1 MSQSSKKICILGG
14 GFGGLYTALRLSQL
28 PWENH
33 SKPEILLID
42 KQDRFLFSP
51 LLYELITEE
60 MQSWEIAPHFT
71 ELLAGTEIQFQQAT
85 VRGIDI
91 HQQQIYLDSQPEIDY
106 DQLVIALGGKTPLDS
121 VAGAKDYAI
130 PFRTLAD
137 AYRLKEKLRS
147 LEATNPEKIRI
158 AVIGGG
164 YSGVEL
170 ACKVADHL
178 GDRGRVRLVERSNT
192 ILGYSSDFNRKTA
205 QDALEKRSV
214 WLDLETTIEEMGADY
229 ICLRYKEQVD
239 RIPVDIVLWT
249 VGNQVSALIS
259 SLPLKQ
265 NQKGLITTNP
275 YLQTLEHPNI
285 YAVGDGADCYDIS
298 GQQVPPTAQ
307 AAIQESDYCAWNIW
321 ADLTGRPL
329 LPFRYQSLG
338 EMLTLGVDNATVN
351 GLGVKLDGPVAY
363 LARRLVYLY
372 RLPTLK
378 HQLAVGLN
386 WVSAPLL
393 SFLSP

>member
-1 MSQSSKKICILGG
+1 
-14 GFGGLYTALRLSQL
+14 
-28 PWENH
+28 
-33 SKPEILLID
+33 
-42 KQDRFLFSP
+42 
-51 LLYELITEE
+51 
-60 MQSWEIAPHFT
+60 
-71 ELLAGTEIQFQQAT
+71 
-85 VRGIDI
+85 
-91 HQQQIYLDSQPEIDY
+91 
-106 DQLVIALGGKTPLDS
+106 
-121 VAGAKDYAI
+121 
-130 PFRTLAD
+130 
-137 AYRLKEKLRS
+137 
-147 LEATNPEKIRI
+147 
-158 AVIGGG
+158 
-164 YSGVEL
+164 
-170 ACKVADHL
+170 
-178 GDRGRVRLVERSNT
+178 
-192 ILGYSSDFNRKTA
+192 
-205 QDALEKRSV
+205 
-214 WLDLETTIEEMGADY
+214 MGADY

-249 VGNQVSALIS
+249 VGNQVSALIA